1 MKDEVAERV
10 ARALHP
16 LRVTLVVKASRG
28 VIVEGYAFYDS
39 WIADEKAEDMR
50 NSEGFNEN
58 DDDVDVIYDV
68 PVGFMTPTRAPY
80 WLAS

>member
-1 MKDEVAERV
+1 MDEVAERV

-16 LRVTLVVKASRG
+16 LKVTLVVKASSG

-39 WIADEKAEDMR
+39 WRADEKAEEMR
-50 NSEGFNEN
+50 NSEDFNDNE
-58 DDDVDVIYDV
+58 DDVCVIYDV
-68 PVGFMTPTRAPY
+68 LVGFMTPTKAPY